1 MNHIFTKLDTKK
13 IVIELLNTFEKANF
27 DYYSRAY
34 LESQK
39 GTFCVSFG
47 NCQLDD
53 SNIITIYIDKAPHEF
68 YFTHEHSN
76 IAEAHHEAINLFKQ
90 ILDFYFIYLKQT

>member
-1 MNHIFTKLDTKK
+1 MGNIFTKLDTKK

-34 LESQK
+34 LESSK

-47 NCQLDD
+47 NCELATA
-53 SNIITIYIDKAPHEF
+53 NIITIYIDKEPHEF
-68 YFTHEHSN
+68 YFTHEHTN
-76 IAEAHHEAINLFKQ
+76 IVEAHHEAISLFKQ